1 MTSALVGSGEGAFAA
16 PGTASGAARDA
27 ASSRSGTASG
37 STTDGAPPQH
47 WPRRTF
53 LDRTLKVWAI
63 LIFAFLFTPIVVIVA
78 YSFNT
83 GRLLAA
89 FTGFGFDS
97 FGALF
102 TKPVVRDAVLVSLK
116 VGVIAA
122 IFAALLGTFAGI
134 ALARRPGK
142 WTYWFM
148 GLLLLVAVTP
158 EIVDAVALL
167 PWLVFLGQDLGLGMF
182 NNGIVRLVIGNS
194 VFSIAVVTYLV
205 RARLLGMPENL
216 EEASADLYAPPM
228 RTFRRVTLPLTMPAI
243 LAGLLLSFTFSLDD
257 TIVASFVQVSG
268 ATPWPVYVLSAVH
281 SGLRPEV
288 AAVSSIMLVITLGAL
303 AVVGIV
309 LKRAGDSSAEIA
321 STMAGG

>member
-1 MTSALVGSGEGAFAA
+1 MTAVQSPAV
-16 PGTASGAARDA
+16 
-27 ASSRSGTASG
+27 
-37 STTDGAPPQH
+37 PPPAH
-47 WPRRTF
+47 VHHRPVM
-53 LDRTLKVWAI
+53 DRMLTVWSVA
-63 LIFAFLFTPIVVIVA
+63 IFAFLFAPIVVIVA

-89 FTGFGFDS
+89 FNEFGFSS

-116 VGVIAA
+116 VGVVAA
-122 IFAALLGTFAGI
+122 IFAAALGTLAGI

-142 WTYWFM
+142 WTGWFM
-148 GLLLLVAVTP
+148 ILLLLVAVTP

-167 PWLVFLGQDLGLGMF
+167 PWLVFLGQDLGLGIF
-182 NNGIVRLVIGNS
+182 NNGIIRLVVGNS
-194 VFSIAVVTYLV
+194 IFSIAVVTYLV
-205 RARLLGMPENL
+205 RARLTGMPENL

-228 RTFRRVTLPLTMPAI
+228 RTFRRVTLPLAMPAI

-268 ATPWPVYVLSAVH
+268 STPWPVYVFSAVH

-288 AAVSSIMLVITLGAL
+288 AAVSSVLLLLTLGAL
-303 AVVGIV
+303 AVVAVV
-309 LKRAGDSSAEIA
+309 LKRAGDSSTDIA
-321 STMAGG
+321 NTLAGG